1 MEHEVLLTTEN
12 LHTYFSTKRGVL
24 KAVNGIDLS
33 IREGESLGLVG
44 ESGCGKSTLGKT
56 LMRIYQ
62 PSHGKILFRG
72 EDISTLSRK
81 KAKDYTKRVQMIF
94 QDPYASLD
102 PLFVIGDSIAEGIA
116 AHRTMSRAEARE
128 KTAELLDLVGLN
140 PSSINRYPHEFS
152 GGQRQRVGIAR
163 AISLDPELIVCDEP
177 ISALDVSIQAQIVNL
192 LRELQQSRKMSYLF
206 ITHDLSMVR
215 QISERIAV
223 MYLGK
228 LVEIAPSSRIYD
240 SALHPYTKALL
251 SAIPIANPDVEEKR
265 ERIPL
270 AGDVPSPIN
279 LPKGCSFCNRCG
291 YCKEICREEVRLFV
305 KSRRIILWHVT
316 LLRIFCSALRIR

>member
-12 LHTYFSTKRGVL
+12 LHMYFSTKRGVL

-62 PSHGKILFRG
+62 PSQGKILFHG
-72 EDISTLSRK
+72 EDISAFSKK

-102 PLFVIGDSIAEGIA
+102 PLFVVGDSIAEGIA

-228 LVEIAPSSRIYD
+228 LVEIAPSSRIYGK
-240 SALHPYTKALL
+240 ALHPYTKALL

-270 AGDVPSPIN
+270 TGDVPSPID

-291 YCKEICREEVRLFV
+291 YCKEICREEVPAFREIEKDHFV
-305 KSRRIILWHVT
+305 ACHFVENFL
-316 LLRIFCSALRIR
+316 

>member
-1 MEHEVLLTTEN
+1 
-12 LHTYFSTKRGVL
+12 
-24 KAVNGIDLS
+24 
-33 IREGESLGLVG
+33 
-44 ESGCGKSTLGKT
+44 
-56 LMRIYQ
+56 MRIYQ
-62 PSHGKILFRG
+62 PSQGKILFHG
-72 EDISTLSRK
+72 EDISAFSKK

-102 PLFVIGDSIAEGIA
+102 PLFVVGDSIAEGIA

-240 SALHPYTKALL
+240 KALHPYTKALL

-270 AGDVPSPIN
+270 TGDVPSPID

-291 YCKEICREEVRLFV
+291 YCKEICREEVPAFREIEKDHLVACHFV
-305 KSRRIILWHVT
+305 ENFL
-316 LLRIFCSALRIR
+316 

>member
-12 LHTYFSTKRGVL
+12 LHMYFSTKRGVL

-240 SALHPYTKALL
+240 RAFHPYTKALL

-265 ERIPL
+265 KRIPL
-270 AGDVPSPIN
+270 TGDVPSPID

-291 YCKEICREEVRLFV
+291 YCKEICREEVP
-305 KSRRIILWHVT
+305 
-316 LLRIFCSALRIR
+316 ALREIEKDHFVACHFVENFL

>member
-1 MEHEVLLTTEN
+1 MEHEVLLRTEN
-12 LHTYFSTKRGVL
+12 LHMYFSTKRGVL

-62 PSHGKILFRG
+62 PIHGKILFHG
-72 EDISTLSRK
+72 EDISAFSKK

-102 PLFVIGDSIAEGIA
+102 PLFVVGDSIAEGIA

-240 SALHPYTKALL
+240 KALHPYTKALL

-270 AGDVPSPIN
+270 TGDVPSPID

-291 YCKEICREEVRLFV
+291 YCKEICREEVPAFREIEKDHFV
-305 KSRRIILWHVT
+305 ACHFVENFL
-316 LLRIFCSALRIR
+316 

>member
-12 LHTYFSTKRGVL
+12 LHMYFSTKRGVL

-72 EDISTLSRK
+72 EDISALSRK

-163 AISLDPELIVCDEP
+163 AISLDPELIICDEP

-240 SALHPYTKALL
+240 RTLHPYTKALL

-265 ERIPL
+265 KRIPL
-270 AGDVPSPIN
+270 TGDVPSPID

-291 YCKEICREEVRLFV
+291 YCKEICREEVP
-305 KSRRIILWHVT
+305 
-316 LLRIFCSALRIR
+316 ALREVEKDHFVACHFVENFL

>member
-1 MEHEVLLTTEN
+1 MEHEVLLRTEN
-12 LHTYFSTKRGVL
+12 LHMYFSTKRGVL

-62 PSHGKILFRG
+62 PSQGKILFHG
-72 EDISTLSRK
+72 EDISAFSKK

-102 PLFVIGDSIAEGIA
+102 PLFVVGDSIAEGIA

-192 LRELQQSRKMSYLF
+192 LRGLQQSRKMSYLF

-240 SALHPYTKALL
+240 KALHPYTKALL

-270 AGDVPSPIN
+270 TGDVPSPID

-291 YCKEICREEVRLFV
+291 YCKEICREEVPAFREIEKDHFV
-305 KSRRIILWHVT
+305 ACHFVENFL
-316 LLRIFCSALRIR
+316 

>member
-12 LHTYFSTKRGVL
+12 LHMYFSTKRGVL

-62 PSHGKILFRG
+62 PSQGKILFHG
-72 EDISTLSRK
+72 EDISAFSKK

-102 PLFVIGDSIAEGIA
+102 PLFVVGDSIAEGIA

-240 SALHPYTKALL
+240 KALHPYTKALL

-270 AGDVPSPIN
+270 TGDVPSPID

-291 YCKEICREEVRLFV
+291 YCKEICREEVPAFREIEKDHFV
-305 KSRRIILWHVT
+305 ACHFVENFL
-316 LLRIFCSALRIR
+316 

>member
-1 MEHEVLLTTEN
+1 MEHEVLLRTEN
-12 LHTYFSTKRGVL
+12 LHMYFSTKRGVL

-62 PSHGKILFRG
+62 PSQGKILFHG
-72 EDISTLSRK
+72 EDISAFSKK

-102 PLFVIGDSIAEGIA
+102 PLFVVGDSIAEGIA

-240 SALHPYTKALL
+240 KALHPYTKALL

-270 AGDVPSPIN
+270 TGDVPSPID

-291 YCKEICREEVRLFV
+291 YCKEICREEVPAFREIEKDYLVACHFV
-305 KSRRIILWHVT
+305 ENFL
-316 LLRIFCSALRIR
+316 

>member
-163 AISLDPELIVCDEP
+163 AISLDPELIICDEP

-240 SALHPYTKALL
+240 RALHPYTKALL

-265 ERIPL
+265 KRIPL
-270 AGDVPSPIN
+270 TGDVPSPID

-291 YCKEICREEVRLFV
+291 YCKEICREEVPTFREIEKDHFV
-305 KSRRIILWHVT
+305 ACHFVENFL
-316 LLRIFCSALRIR
+316 

>member
-1 MEHEVLLTTEN
+1 MEHEVLLRTEN
-12 LHTYFSTKRGVL
+12 LHMYFSTKRGVL

-62 PSHGKILFRG
+62 PSQGKILFHG
-72 EDISTLSRK
+72 EDISAFSKK

-102 PLFVIGDSIAEGIA
+102 PLFVVGDSIAEGIA

-240 SALHPYTKALL
+240 KALHPYTKALL

-270 AGDVPSPIN
+270 TGDVPSPVD

-291 YCKEICREEVRLFV
+291 YCKEICREEVPAFREIEKDHFV
-305 KSRRIILWHVT
+305 ACHFVENFL
-316 LLRIFCSALRIR
+316 

>member
-12 LHTYFSTKRGVL
+12 LHMYFSTKRGVL

-62 PSHGKILFRG
+62 PSQGKILFHG
-72 EDISTLSRK
+72 EDISAFSKK

-102 PLFVIGDSIAEGIA
+102 PLFVVGDSIAEGIA

-240 SALHPYTKALL
+240 KALHPYTKALL

-270 AGDVPSPIN
+270 TGDVPSPID

-291 YCKEICREEVRLFV
+291 YCKEICREEVPAFREIEKDHLVACHFV
-305 KSRRIILWHVT
+305 ENFL
-316 LLRIFCSALRIR
+316 

>member
-1 MEHEVLLTTEN
+1 MEHEVLLRTEN
-12 LHTYFSTKRGVL
+12 LHMYFSTKRGVL

-62 PSHGKILFRG
+62 PSQGKILFHG
-72 EDISTLSRK
+72 EDISAFSKK

-102 PLFVIGDSIAEGIA
+102 PLFVVGDSIAEGIA

-240 SALHPYTKALL
+240 KALHPYTKALL

-270 AGDVPSPIN
+270 TGDVPSPID

-291 YCKEICREEVRLFV
+291 YCKEICREEVPAFREIEKDHLVACHFV
-305 KSRRIILWHVT
+305 ENFL
-316 LLRIFCSALRIR
+316 

>member
-1 MEHEVLLTTEN
+1 MEHEVLLRTEN
-12 LHTYFSTKRGVL
+12 LHMYFSTKRGVL

-72 EDISTLSRK
+72 EDISAFSRK

-102 PLFVIGDSIAEGIA
+102 PLFVVGDSIAEGIA

-240 SALHPYTKALL
+240 KALHPYTKALL

-270 AGDVPSPIN
+270 TGDVPSPID

-291 YCKEICREEVRLFV
+291 YCKEICREEVPAFREIEKDHFV
-305 KSRRIILWHVT
+305 ACHFVENFL
-316 LLRIFCSALRIR
+316 

>member
-12 LHTYFSTKRGVL
+12 LHMYFSTKRGVL

-62 PSHGKILFRG
+62 PSQGKILFHG
-72 EDISTLSRK
+72 EDISAFSKK

-102 PLFVIGDSIAEGIA
+102 PLFVVGDSIAEGIA

-240 SALHPYTKALL
+240 KALHPYTKALL

-270 AGDVPSPIN
+270 TGDVPSPID

-291 YCKEICREEVRLFV
+291 YCKGICREEVPAFREIEKDHFV
-305 KSRRIILWHVT
+305 ACHFVENFL
-316 LLRIFCSALRIR
+316 

>member
-12 LHTYFSTKRGVL
+12 LHMYFSTKRGVL

-62 PSHGKILFRG
+62 PSQGKILFHG
-72 EDISTLSRK
+72 EDISAFSKK

-102 PLFVIGDSIAEGIA
+102 PLFVVGDSIAEGIA

-140 PSSINRYPHEFS
+140 PSSITRYPHEFS

-240 SALHPYTKALL
+240 KALHPYTKALL

-270 AGDVPSPIN
+270 TGDVPSPID

-291 YCKEICREEVRLFV
+291 YCKEICREEVPAFREIEKDHFV
-305 KSRRIILWHVT
+305 ACHFVENFL
-316 LLRIFCSALRIR
+316 

>member
-12 LHTYFSTKRGVL
+12 LHMYFSTKRGVL

-72 EDISTLSRK
+72 EDISALSRK

-116 AHRTMSRAEARE
+116 AHRTMSRADARE

-163 AISLDPELIVCDEP
+163 AISLDPELIICDEP

-240 SALHPYTKALL
+240 RTLHPYTKALL

-265 ERIPL
+265 KRIPL
-270 AGDVPSPIN
+270 TGDVPSPID

-291 YCKEICREEVRLFV
+291 YCKEICREEVP
-305 KSRRIILWHVT
+305 
-316 LLRIFCSALRIR
+316 ALREIEKDHFVACHFVENFL

>member
-12 LHTYFSTKRGVL
+12 LHMYFSTKRGVL

-62 PSHGKILFRG
+62 PSHGKILFHG
-72 EDISTLSRK
+72 EDISAFSKK

-102 PLFVIGDSIAEGIA
+102 PLFVVGDSIAEGIA

-240 SALHPYTKALL
+240 KALHPYTKALL

-270 AGDVPSPIN
+270 TGDVPSPID

-291 YCKEICREEVRLFV
+291 YCKEICREEVPAFREIEKDHFV
-305 KSRRIILWHVT
+305 ACHFVENFL
-316 LLRIFCSALRIR
+316 

>member
-163 AISLDPELIVCDEP
+163 AISLDPELIICDEP

-240 SALHPYTKALL
+240 RTLHPYTKALL

-265 ERIPL
+265 KRIPL
-270 AGDVPSPIN
+270 TGDVPSPID

-291 YCKEICREEVRLFV
+291 YCKEICREEVP
-305 KSRRIILWHVT
+305 
-316 LLRIFCSALRIR
+316 ALREIEKDHFVACHFVENFL

>member
-1 MEHEVLLTTEN
+1 MEHEVLLRTEN
-12 LHTYFSTKRGVL
+12 LHMYFSTKRGVL

-62 PSHGKILFRG
+62 PSQGKILFHG
-72 EDISTLSRK
+72 EDISAFSRK

-102 PLFVIGDSIAEGIA
+102 PLFVVGDSIAEGIA

-240 SALHPYTKALL
+240 KALHPYTKALL
-251 SAIPIANPDVEEKR
+251 SAIPIANPVVEEKR

-270 AGDVPSPIN
+270 TGDVPSPID

-291 YCKEICREEVRLFV
+291 YCKEICREEVPAFREIEKDHFV
-305 KSRRIILWHVT
+305 ACHFVENFL
-316 LLRIFCSALRIR
+316 

>member
-1 MEHEVLLTTEN
+1 MEHEVLLRTEN
-12 LHTYFSTKRGVL
+12 LHMYFSTKRGVL

-72 EDISTLSRK
+72 EDISAFSRK

-102 PLFVIGDSIAEGIA
+102 PLFVVGDSIAEGIA

-240 SALHPYTKALL
+240 KALHPYTKALL

-270 AGDVPSPIN
+270 TGDVPSPID

-291 YCKEICREEVRLFV
+291 YCNEICREEVPAFREIEKDHFV
-305 KSRRIILWHVT
+305 ACHFVENFL
-316 LLRIFCSALRIR
+316 

>member
-1 MEHEVLLTTEN
+1 MEHEVLLRTEN
-12 LHTYFSTKRGVL
+12 LHMYFSTKRGVL

-62 PSHGKILFRG
+62 PSHGKILFHG
-72 EDISTLSRK
+72 EDISAFSKK

-102 PLFVIGDSIAEGIA
+102 PLFVVGDSIAEGIA

-240 SALHPYTKALL
+240 KALHPYTKALL

-270 AGDVPSPIN
+270 TGDVPSPID

-291 YCKEICREEVRLFV
+291 YCKEICREEVPAFREIEKDHFV
-305 KSRRIILWHVT
+305 ACHFVENFL
-316 LLRIFCSALRIR
+316 

>member
-12 LHTYFSTKRGVL
+12 LHMYFSTKRGVL

-72 EDISTLSRK
+72 EDISAFSRK

-102 PLFVIGDSIAEGIA
+102 PLFVVGDSIAEGIA

-240 SALHPYTKALL
+240 KALHPYTKALL

-270 AGDVPSPIN
+270 TGDVPSPID

-291 YCKEICREEVRLFV
+291 YCKEICREEVPAFREIEKDHFV
-305 KSRRIILWHVT
+305 ACHFVENFL
-316 LLRIFCSALRIR
+316 

>member
-1 MEHEVLLTTEN
+1 MEHEVLLRTEN
-12 LHTYFSTKRGVL
+12 LHMYFSTKRGVL

-62 PSHGKILFRG
+62 PSHGKILFHG
-72 EDISTLSRK
+72 EDISAFSRK

-102 PLFVIGDSIAEGIA
+102 PLFVVGDSIAEGIA

-240 SALHPYTKALL
+240 KALHPYTKALL

-270 AGDVPSPIN
+270 TGDVPSPID

-291 YCKEICREEVRLFV
+291 YCKEICREEVPAFREIEKDHFV
-305 KSRRIILWHVT
+305 ACHFVENFL
-316 LLRIFCSALRIR
+316 

>member
-1 MEHEVLLTTEN
+1 MEHEVLLRTEN
-12 LHTYFSTKRGVL
+12 LHMYFSTKRGVL

-62 PSHGKILFRG
+62 PSQGKILFHG
-72 EDISTLSRK
+72 EDISAFSKK

-102 PLFVIGDSIAEGIA
+102 PLFVVGDSIAEGIA

-240 SALHPYTKALL
+240 KALHPYTKALL

-270 AGDVPSPIN
+270 TGDVPSPID

-291 YCKEICREEVRLFV
+291 YCKEICREEVPAFREIEKDHFV
-305 KSRRIILWHVT
+305 ACHFVENFL
-316 LLRIFCSALRIR
+316 

>member
-1 MEHEVLLTTEN
+1 MEHEVLLRTEI
-12 LHTYFSTKRGVL
+12 LHMYFSTKRGVL

-62 PSHGKILFRG
+62 PSQGKILFHG
-72 EDISTLSRK
+72 EDISAFSKK

-102 PLFVIGDSIAEGIA
+102 PLFVVGDSIAEGIA

-240 SALHPYTKALL
+240 KALHPYTKALL

-270 AGDVPSPIN
+270 TGDVPSPID

-291 YCKEICREEVRLFV
+291 YCKEICREEVPAFREIEKDHFV
-305 KSRRIILWHVT
+305 ACHFVENFL
-316 LLRIFCSALRIR
+316 

>member
-1 MEHEVLLTTEN
+1 MEREVLLTTEN
-12 LHTYFSTKRGVL
+12 LHMYFSTKRGVL

-72 EDISTLSRK
+72 EDISALSRK

-163 AISLDPELIVCDEP
+163 AISLDPELIICDEP

-240 SALHPYTKALL
+240 RTLHPYTKALL

-265 ERIPL
+265 KRIPL
-270 AGDVPSPIN
+270 TGDVPSPID

-291 YCKEICREEVRLFV
+291 YCKEICREEVP
-305 KSRRIILWHVT
+305 
-316 LLRIFCSALRIR
+316 ALREIEKDHFVACHFVENFL

>member
-12 LHTYFSTKRGVL
+12 LHMYFSTKRGVL

-62 PSHGKILFRG
+62 PSHGKILFHG
-72 EDISTLSRK
+72 EDISAFSRK

-102 PLFVIGDSIAEGIA
+102 PLFVVGDSIAEGIA

-240 SALHPYTKALL
+240 KALHPYTKALL

-270 AGDVPSPIN
+270 TGDVPSPID

-291 YCKEICREEVRLFV
+291 YCKEICREEVPAFREIEKDHFV
-305 KSRRIILWHVT
+305 ACHFVENFL
-316 LLRIFCSALRIR
+316 